1 MQTSTSVIEITEI
14 GDEEAEPVKE
24 TPVTAPEHA
33 QVTDTDTDT
42 DAVVT
47 ETKTQVTKT
56 KVEKARIPRKKVFFP
71 IRLIFFLLSMA
82 LK

>member
-33 QVTDTDTDT
+33 QVTDTDTD
-42 DAVVT
+42 AVVT

-71 IRLIFFLLSMA
+71 IRMIFFKAWL
-82 LK
+82 